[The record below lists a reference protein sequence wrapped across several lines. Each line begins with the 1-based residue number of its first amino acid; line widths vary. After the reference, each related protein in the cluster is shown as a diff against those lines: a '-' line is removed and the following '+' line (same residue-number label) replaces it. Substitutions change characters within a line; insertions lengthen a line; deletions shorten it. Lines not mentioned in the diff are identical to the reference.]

1 MSDRLG
7 LELEDWCRSSDDII
21 GYAGPGLAFEVSCVH
36 RVLTHALEYA
46 HALIWEDTGTS
57 IVSCNLECA
66 IHDD

>member
-1 MSDRLG
+1 MTDLDSSWRIGVDRP
-7 LELEDWCRSSDDII
+7 DDII
-21 GYAGPGLAFEVSCVH
+21 GYAGPGLAFEVSSVH

-57 IVSCNLECA
+57 IVSCNIECA